1 MSMEFSY
8 QAKGEDIFEEAIGG
22 MGKNIVEPVK
32 ITFTIEMDKKHYEA
46 LENKKDIPSK
56 ILKLFNYKGF

>member
-1 MSMEFSY
+1 MSMEFNY
-8 QAKGEDIFEEAIGG
+8 QAKGEDIFEETTGG
-22 MGKNIVEPVK
+22 KGKNIVDPVK
-32 ITFTIEMDKKHYEA
+32 ITLTIEMDKKHYEA